1 MIAFGYCICS
11 LLNNIEITCMNDHNY
26 LVTLVVF
33 IITRLNKRF
42 SFVSPCR
49 RKHKYILTLPEAT
62 RDNLFLSFV
71 TNCSYKVEIRKKV
84 LFLKKR
90 RIYLDHFLA
99 EYKKNPFNKKYLHNL
114 K

>member
-49 RKHKYILTLPEAT
+49 RKQKYFLTLPEAT

-71 TNCSYKVEIRKKV
+71 TNCSYKVEIRNTSHNFWNAK
-84 LFLKKR
+84 
-90 RIYLDHFLA
+90 I
-99 EYKKNPFNKKYLHNL
+99 EENPFEKKFYF
-114 K
+114 